1 MYLLDTNVI
10 GEIARN
16 PQGDT
21 AARVA
26 ALSPEEFGI
35 NPIVACEI
43 EYGLTKR
50 GSFKLRRQIEAILE
64 AIPVLEFPTDVAAH
78 YGRIRVDLEKRGT
91 PIGPN
96 DLLIAAHGL
105 SSDLTVI
112 TGNEKEFRRV
122 AGLKVENWL
131 LKGAKTLSGP

>member
-10 GEIARN
+10 GELARR
-16 PQGDT
+16 PQGPLAKRIST
-21 AARVA
+21 
-26 ALSPEEFGI
+26 LSPDEFGI

-50 GSFKLRRQIEAILE
+50 GSAKLRRQVEAILS
-64 AIPVLEFPTDVAAH
+64 AVPVLELPSGIARY
-78 YGRIRVDLEKRGT
+78 YGRIRNTLEQQGK

-105 SSDLTVI
+105 ASDLTVVS
-112 TGNEKEFRRV
+112 GNDREFRRV
-122 AGLKVENWL
+122 KRLKVENWL
-131 LKGAKTLSGP
+131 KAVGG

>member
-1 MYLLDTNVI
+1 MYLLDTNVV
-10 GEIARN
+10 GEIARS

-26 ALSPEEFGI
+26 ALPAEEFGI
-35 NPIVACEI
+35 NSFVACEI
-43 EYGLTKR
+43 EYGLAKR
-50 GSFKLRRQIEAILE
+50 ESSRLRRQIESILE
-64 AIPVLEFPTDVAAH
+64 AIPVYELPADIATY
-78 YGRIRVDLEKRGT
+78 YGRIRVELEKHGT

-105 SSDLTVI
+105 ASDLTVV

-122 AGLKVENWL
+122 RGLSVENWL
-131 LKGAKTLSGP
+131 AS

>member
-1 MYLLDTNVI
+1 MYLLDTNII

-21 AARVA
+21 AIRVA
-26 ALSPEEFGI
+26 TLPSDEFGI

-50 GSFKLRRQIEAILE
+50 ASSRLRRQVETILE
-64 AIPVLEFPTDVAAH
+64 AIAVFELPSDIAER
-78 YGRIRVDLEKRGT
+78 YGQIRTELEKQGK

-105 SSDLTVI
+105 ASNLTVV
-112 TGNEKEFRRV
+112 TANEKEFRRV
-122 AGLKVENWL
+122 QGLNVENWL
-131 LKGAKTLSGP
+131 ES

>member
-16 PQGDT
+16 PQGGV
-21 AARVA
+21 ANRVA
-26 ALSPEEFGI
+26 ALPPDEYGI

-43 EYGLTKR
+43 GYGLTKR
-50 GSFKLRRQIEAILE
+50 ESTRLRRQIEAILE
-64 AIPVLEFPTDVAAH
+64 AIAVIELPSDIATH
-78 YGRIRVDLEKRGT
+78 YGRIRAELEKQGT
-91 PIGPN
+91 PIDPN

-105 SSDLTVI
+105 ASELTLV

-122 AGLKVENWL
+122 RELNVENWL
-131 LKGAKTLSGP
+131 TR

>member
-10 GEIARN
+10 GEIARD

-21 AARVA
+21 ADRVA
-26 ALSPEEFGI
+26 KLPSDEFGI
-35 NPIVACEI
+35 NPVVACEI
-43 EYGLTKR
+43 EYGLSKR
-50 GSFKLRRQIEAILE
+50 GSSRLRRQVETILE
-64 AIPVLEFPTDVAAH
+64 AIPVFDLPSDIATH
-78 YGRIRVDLEKRGT
+78 YGRIRVALEKQGT

-105 SSDLTVI
+105 ASDLTII

-122 AGLKVENWL
+122 QDLKVQNWL
-131 LKGAKTLSGP
+131 

>member
-21 AARVA
+21 ATRVA

-50 GSFKLRRQIEAILE
+50 GSPRLRQQVETILE
-64 AIPVLEFPTDVAAH
+64 AIAVFELPSDIVGC
-78 YGRIRVDLEKRGT
+78 YGKIRVDLEKRGT

-105 SSDLTVI
+105 ASDLTVV

-122 AGLKVENWL
+122 RNLRVENWL
-131 LKGAKTLSGP
+131 

>member
-1 MYLLDTNVI
+1 MYLLDTNII

-21 AARVA
+21 ANRLAT
-26 ALSPEEFGI
+26 LPPDEFGI

-50 GSFKLRRQIEAILE
+50 GSSRLRRQIETILE
-64 AIPVLEFPTDVAAH
+64 AISVFELPSDIATH
-78 YGRIRVDLEKRGT
+78 YGRIRVALEKLGT

-105 SSDLTVI
+105 ATDLTVV

-122 AGLKVENWL
+122 SNLRVENWI
-131 LKGAKTLSGP
+131 

>member
-16 PQGDT
+16 PQGDV
-21 AARVA
+21 ANRVA
-26 ALSPEEFGI
+26 ALPSDEYGI
-35 NPIVACEI
+35 NSIVACEI
-43 EYGLTKR
+43 EYGLAKR
-50 GSFKLRRQIEAILE
+50 GSPRLRQQIETILE
-64 AIPVLEFPTDVAAH
+64 AIAVFELPSDIAAH
-78 YGRIRVDLEKRGT
+78 YGQIRLALEKQGT

-105 SSDLTVI
+105 ASDLTVV

-122 AGLKVENWL
+122 PGLNVENWL
-131 LKGAKTLSGP
+131 PS

>member
-21 AARVA
+21 ALRVA
-26 ALSPEEFGI
+26 ALPPDEFGI

-43 EYGLTKR
+43 EYGLAKR
-50 GSFKLRRQIEAILE
+50 GSSRLRRQIETILE
-64 AIPVLEFPTDVAAH
+64 AVALFELPSDIAAH
-78 YGRIRVDLEKRGT
+78 YGQIRLALEKQGT

-105 SSDLTVI
+105 ASDLTVV

-122 AGLKVENWL
+122 PGLNVENWL
-131 LKGAKTLSGP
+131 PS

>member
-1 MYLLDTNVI
+1 MYLLDTNII

-35 NPIVACEI
+35 NPIIACEI
-43 EYGLTKR
+43 EYGLSKR
-50 GSFKLRRQIEAILE
+50 NSAKLRRQVETILGAIAVFELPLN
-64 AIPVLEFPTDVAAH
+64 ISTH
-78 YGRIRVDLEKRGT
+78 YGKIRVDLEKRGM

-105 SSDLTVI
+105 ASDLTVI

-122 AGLKVENWL
+122 QGLCVENW
-131 LKGAKTLSGP
+131 KTT

>member
-16 PQGDT
+16 PQGDV
-21 AARVA
+21 ANRVA
-26 ALSPEEFGI
+26 ALPSDDYGI
-35 NPIVACEI
+35 NSIVACEI
-43 EYGLTKR
+43 EYGLAKR
-50 GSFKLRRQIEAILE
+50 GSSRLRQQIEPILE
-64 AIPVLEFPTDVAAH
+64 AIAVFELPSDIAAH
-78 YGRIRVDLEKRGT
+78 YGQIRVELEKHGT

-105 SSDLTVI
+105 ASGLSVV

-122 AGLKVENWL
+122 QGLNVENWL
-131 LKGAKTLSGP
+131 TC

>member
-16 PQGDT
+16 PQGDPAT
-21 AARVA
+21 RVA

-50 GSFKLRRQIEAILE
+50 GSAKLRQQIEAILE
-64 AIPVLEFPTDVAAH
+64 AISVFELPTDIATH
-78 YGRIRVDLEKRGT
+78 YGHIRVELEKKGT
-91 PIGPN
+91 TIGPN

-105 SSDLTVI
+105 ASNLTVV
-112 TGNEKEFRRV
+112 TGNEKEFKRV
-122 AGLKVENWL
+122 PELKVENWFR
-131 LKGAKTLSGP
+131 